1 VTRRSTLW
9 LVAVVAC
16 APPVPPAGPT
26 PTGLVRA
33 ESLYAELRALRD
45 RVDVSLAAG
54 QPATPD
60 GTPVD
65 ALAGQYRA
73 LRVQVHRELDRVPAF
88 RLGGA
93 DLRAIGVMRAALEN
107 ELGELPSVTG
117 VSETAPDCDYAA
129 PAIAGLPNGL
139 DSLKKRAY
147 ACYGWAQHHVMVGG
161 RRLDRLSVLAALG
174 RTENR
179 EERRRLFL
187 SLDPVWRTINGDN
200 SPSSPFRQMVT
211 LVARKSGALPA
222 AARARA
228 LGLEADTLE
237 AWLVSMLEAWRAAAP
252 DSLLEPWDWHYQ
264 GGAAS
269 RRLSPQIPPERLLEI
284 NTAVFRGLGADP
296 DSLRIQY
303 DLVPREG
310 KTPVAF
316 TTFGARPRQV
326 NGLWRPGEPWIF
338 ATYRAGGLDNLNE
351 LLHETGHAVHIAAV
365 RTRPAFADW
374 PDSDPFT
381 EGLADLVALDVY
393 EPRWQERWLGDSATT
408 EESMRGRY
416 AGIVLD
422 VAWALFEIRMHRS
435 PGSDPNQVWSDLTH
449 QYLRIRPHP
458 ELSWWAMRGQLVDLP
473 GYMLNYA
480 AGAVIVAAIRERIR
494 AEHGP
499 FVTGDP
505 TWYGWVAPRLFRF
518 GLERPSRLVITEFLG
533 GPITPAAIL
542 RDMARL
548 KG

>member
-1 VTRRSTLW
+1 MTRRSTLW
-9 LVAVVAC
+9 LVAAVAC
-16 APPVPPAGPT
+16 APSVPPAGPT
-26 PTGLVRA
+26 PTGLIRA
-33 ESLYAELRALRD
+33 ESLYTELRAVRD
-45 RVDVSLAAG
+45 RVDISVAAG
-54 QPATPD
+54 RQTAPD

-65 ALAGQYRA
+65 ALAVRYRG
-73 LRVQVHRELDRVPAF
+73 LRVQVHQELDRVPPS
-88 RLGGA
+88 RLGGT
-93 DLRAIGVMRAALEN
+93 DLRAIGVMRKALEN
-107 ELGELPSVTG
+107 DLGELPPPAPAADSP
-117 VSETAPDCDYAA
+117 PDCEYAA

-139 DSLKKRAY
+139 DSLKRRAY
-147 ACYGWAQHHVMVGG
+147 ACYGWAQHHVVVGG
-161 RRLDRLSVLAALG
+161 DRTDRLSVLAALG

-187 SLDPVWRTINGDN
+187 SLEPVWRAMNGDN
-200 SPSSPFRQMVT
+200 SPSSPFRQIVT
-211 LVARKSGALPA
+211 LVARQTGEAPA
-222 AARARA
+222 ATRARA
-228 LGLEADTLE
+228 LGLEPDSLE

-252 DSLLEPWDWHYQ
+252 DSLIEPWDWHYQ

-269 RRLSPQIPPERLLEI
+269 RRLSGRIPPQRLLEI
-284 NTAVFRGLGADP
+284 NAAVFRGLGADP

-303 DLVPREG
+303 DLAPRDG

-316 TTFGARPRQV
+316 TTFGARPRKV
-326 NGLWRPGEPWIF
+326 NGTWRPGEPWIF

-393 EPRWQERWLGDSATT
+393 EPLWQQHWLGDSATT
-408 EESMRGRY
+408 MESLRGRY

-422 VAWALFEIRMHRS
+422 AAWALFEIRMHGS
-435 PGSDPNQVWSDLTH
+435 PRSDPNQVWSDITH
-449 QYLRIRPHP
+449 VYLRIRPHP

-480 AGAVIVAAIRERIR
+480 AGAVIIAAIREQIR
-494 AEHGP
+494 AQHGR

-533 GPITPAAIL
+533 GPIMPAAIL